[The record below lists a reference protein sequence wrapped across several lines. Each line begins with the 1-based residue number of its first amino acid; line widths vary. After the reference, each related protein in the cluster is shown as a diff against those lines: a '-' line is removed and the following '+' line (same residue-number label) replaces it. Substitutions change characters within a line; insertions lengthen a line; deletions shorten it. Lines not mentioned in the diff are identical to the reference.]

1 MTLEDQDETFEF
13 TRTQSISSSNS
24 ASRSE
29 SNDDGHDI
37 TGRTEIQENVRSI
50 RGNINSNVISAID
63 IDGGPKE
70 PSLSSIEAR
79 LSSYKSW
86 PPGLEQRPYE
96 LASAGFY
103 YTGYSDKV
111 MCFYCGGG
119 LEAWEPQDSVLSEHK
134 KWFGS
139 CAFVRLTEIEHN
151 SSLSIK
157 SSGNFTR
164 RSFSHVEGKETHT
177 LTVNKYC
184 GLNKTVDEPRKYM
197 SNELE
202 ELRYRQSCKVCLENE
217 VAVVFLPCNHL
228 VTCTSCALALKNCP
242 LCRRNIE
249 QLLRTFLS

>member
-1 MTLEDQDETFEF
+1 MTLEDQDETSEF
-13 TRTQSISSSNS
+13 IRTQSISSSNS
-24 ASRSE
+24 TSSSE
-29 SNDDGHDI
+29 SNGNGYDV
-37 TGRTEIQENVRSI
+37 TESREIQENVRSI

-70 PSLSSIEAR
+70 PRLSSKEAR

-86 PPGLEQRPYE
+86 PPGLKQRPYE

-111 MCFYCGGG
+111 KCFYCGGG
-119 LEAWEPQDSVLSEHK
+119 LEAWEPQDSVLGEHK

-139 CAFVRLTEIEHN
+139 CAFVRLTEIEHDL
-151 SSLSIK
+151 SLSIK
-157 SSGNFTR
+157 PSGNITR
-164 RSFSHVEGKETHT
+164 RSLSHVEEREKHT

-184 GLNKTVDEPRKYM
+184 GLNKTFDEPRKDM
-197 SNELE
+197 SSELE

-242 LCRRNIE
+242 LCRHNIE